1 MMRRTTK
8 AALAMLLAG
17 TGLAAALP
25 LSAQTP
31 QAPADTSAGHQMK
44 GGDMGAMMKMMGF
57 IRPHNVGPGWLKQG
71 KPPKEELRGILDL
84 EFANVFT
91 SHGAAVVGSA
101 RDHYRPAIVRVS

>member
-44 GGDMGAMMKMMGF
+44 GGDMGAMMKMMGDMQTMADACQ
-57 IRPHNVGPGWLKQG
+57 RMM
-71 KPPKEELRGILDL
+71 R
-84 EFANVFT
+84 
-91 SHGAAVVGSA
+91 GAAHQSGTDAGGQHHSP
-101 RDHYRPAIVRVS
+101 PANTDGQQ